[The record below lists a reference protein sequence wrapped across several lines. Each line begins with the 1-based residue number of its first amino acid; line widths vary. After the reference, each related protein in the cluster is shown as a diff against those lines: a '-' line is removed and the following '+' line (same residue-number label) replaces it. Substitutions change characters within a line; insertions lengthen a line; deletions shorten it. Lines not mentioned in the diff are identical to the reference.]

1 MLVSSFQYHS
11 RPNGHSRS
19 SIYAV
24 CQNLRKR
31 MIIVQPFIPAVAGK
45 MALEG
50 AEQDARR
57 AGNPA

>member
-1 MLVSSFQYHS
+1 
-11 RPNGHSRS
+11 
-19 SIYAV
+19 
-24 CQNLRKR
+24 